1 MSEPMESL
9 FPPFGLRISCGPLRM
24 RALRE
29 SDFAEVFASIER
41 DGIYDDDRPM
51 PFLVPWDAQGREQGW
66 LPSMSFYWS
75 VYSSFRPEKWNLML
89 RVEHDGRYVGQ
100 QDIFAKQDFRT
111 VRSLE
116 TGSWLLMSAQGRG
129 IGTLMRQVVCAFA
142 IDHLGAE
149 EMVSGYVGGNERSAA
164 VSRKVGY
171 LDNGSSR
178 IATPDGDGW
187 REERLVCLPAERL
200 VRPPY
205 PVEVDGVDAFR
216 TFIGLD
222 AAS

>member
-1 MSEPMESL
+1 MVDPMESL
-9 FPPFGLRISCGPLRM
+9 FPPFGLRISCGPLSLRV
-24 RALRE
+24 LRE
-29 SDFAEVFASIER
+29 SDFAEVFAAIER

-51 PFLVPWDAQGREQGW
+51 PFRVPWDEHGREQGW

-75 VYSSFRPEKWNLML
+75 VYAGFTPEKWHLMF
-89 RVEHDGRYVGQ
+89 RVEHEGRFVGV
-100 QDIFAKQDFRT
+100 QDVMAHHFTAMR
-111 VRSLE
+111 VLE
-116 TGSWLLMSAQGRG
+116 TGSWLLLSAQGRG

-142 IDHLGAE
+142 VDHLGAE
-149 EMVSGYVGGNERSAA
+149 ELVSGYIGGNDRSAA
-164 VSRKVGY
+164 VSRKIGY
-171 LDNGSSR
+171 LDNGSQR
-178 IATPDGDGW
+178 VATPDGDGW
-187 REERLVCLPAERL
+187 REHRLVRLPAERL